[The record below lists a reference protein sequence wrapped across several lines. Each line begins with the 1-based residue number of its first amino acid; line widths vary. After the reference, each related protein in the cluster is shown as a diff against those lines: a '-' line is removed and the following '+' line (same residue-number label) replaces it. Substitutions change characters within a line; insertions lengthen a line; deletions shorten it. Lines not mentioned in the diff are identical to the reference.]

1 MEIFVKSL
9 KKLVAYNHFK
19 IESLTYVFDI
29 IQPYCWMESL
39 ALKDPF
45 CKIPKNLE
53 HEKYFKF
60 R

>member
-45 CKIPKNLE
+45 CKMPINPE
-53 HEKYFKF
+53 HEK
-60 R
+60 

>member
-1 MEIFVKSL
+1 MEIFDKSL
-9 KKLVAYNHFK
+9 KKLVANNHFK

-45 CKIPKNLE
+45 CKMPVNPE
-53 HEKYFKF
+53 DEK
-60 R
+60 